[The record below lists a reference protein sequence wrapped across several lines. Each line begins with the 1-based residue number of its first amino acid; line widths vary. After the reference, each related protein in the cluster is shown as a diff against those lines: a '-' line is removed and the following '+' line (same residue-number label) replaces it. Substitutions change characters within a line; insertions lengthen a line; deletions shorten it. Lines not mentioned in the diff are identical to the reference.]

1 LQGALGNTE
10 YELVQKKELL
20 KQQEDRVKN
29 LLQVLR
35 EILSSIHE
43 FYIFDE
49 DQVKVENQLQVNYI
63 SFNLF
68 CPLLRLFAQELERE
82 VKQQLDKSKSLNSEF
97 KEHYTQTQEYL
108 PSDLAHEVRMLCK

>member
-10 YELVQKKELL
+10 NELVQKKELL

-49 DQVKVENQLQVNYI
+49 DQVKVENQLQVNYT
-63 SFNLF
+63 
-68 CPLLRLFAQELERE
+68 
-82 VKQQLDKSKSLNSEF
+82 SLNLLPI
-97 KEHYTQTQEYL
+97 TQTFCAGVGTRSQ
-108 PSDLAHEVRMLCK
+108 ATAG